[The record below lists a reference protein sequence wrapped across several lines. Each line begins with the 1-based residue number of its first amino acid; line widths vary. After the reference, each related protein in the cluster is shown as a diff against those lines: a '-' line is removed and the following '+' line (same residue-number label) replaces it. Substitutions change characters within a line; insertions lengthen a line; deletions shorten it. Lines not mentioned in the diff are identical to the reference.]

1 MDSDS
6 FFYIFLKYEDRF
18 IAIPFRVSD
27 HIVRGEVKYNL
38 TLRKTESYLKD
49 VGAIVFR
56 SNYEGLGFDPLEFYN
71 QIILSIKQKKLS
83 EVPIFIL
90 DGLDMYH
97 PYRRDEAISCKEY
110 FEIEFKSF
118 GKEPKEHGLF
128 FEVFDDDEEVTTDQL
143 EKTLKHG
150 NDYNKR
156 KYKINKTVEQYIKAS
171 FDSSK
176 LTSSH
181 DRSNR
186 WAPLLILKYLNHL
199 NKNDIEL
206 GEEIDRLE
214 DDISE
219 DLYFKKKLYE
229 LSRLSSQVVE
239 TSLVKKLKSKR
250 HDFLHLIKGKKV
262 RILIVEDELSAG
274 WRTAYEYLLPN
285 DTCRLIFSESSSEAS
300 EKFNK
305 DQKNIDLVI
314 LDIRLGEISEGEFDG
329 SDVNELSG
337 VKLAK
342 QFRKIDKTI
351 PILAA
356 TASNKSWTLESLLNK
371 GINNYWVKISP
382 DGLVDQGDSLESM
395 ISFYEKITKTMKW
408 SLEIKPLIN
417 DFYSI
422 CDVFKDNNL
431 VSQSVNK
438 KSKSFHV
445 LMHQTFDGFN
455 KDILDGLQ
463 INIGYITFYSL
474 INDFI
479 SYFSVPKKIN
489 ENEEEFRVKDK
500 SYLLFTK
507 AIFDNKNPQYSYNED
522 LCHHQDRRSDKVLN
536 DSMVFRG
543 ILDQIKPELGIEFMK
558 LKEKRNKSPLT
569 HGKTFDDN
577 YSDVTLEDMTR
588 LSRFFKN
595 ILDINSDT

>member
-1 MDSDS
+1 MVSDI
-6 FFYIFLKYEDRF
+6 FFHIFLKNENC
-18 IAIPFRVSD
+18 IIPIPFQVSD
-27 HIVRGEVKYNL
+27 HNSRGAVKYNL

-56 SNYEGLGFDPLEFYN
+56 SNYKDLGFNPLEFYN

-90 DGLDMYH
+90 DGFDMYH
-97 PYRRDEAISCKEY
+97 PYRGNELISCEEY
-110 FEIEFKSF
+110 FKIEFKSF
-118 GKEPKEHGLF
+118 DKEPAEHGLF
-128 FEVFDDDEEVTTDQL
+128 FEIFGEDEEVTTDQL
-143 EKTLKHG
+143 EKILKQS

-156 KYKINKTVEQYIKAS
+156 KHTINKTVEQYIKSS
-171 FDSSK
+171 FNRSK
-176 LTSSH
+176 LSSSH

-199 NKNDIEL
+199 NKNDLEL
-206 GEEIDRLE
+206 GKEIDRLE

-239 TSLVKKLKSKR
+239 TSLVMKLKSKQR
-250 HDFLHLIKGKKV
+250 DCLQLIKGKEV

-285 DTCRLIFSESSSEAS
+285 DTCTLIFAESSKEAL
-300 EKFNK
+300 EKFGKYQN
-305 DQKNIDLVI
+305 NIELII
-314 LDIRLGEISEGEFDG
+314 LDIRLGGISEGEFDG
-329 SDVNELSG
+329 SDVSGLSG
-337 VKLAK
+337 VKLARK
-342 QFRKIDKTI
+342 FRESNKTI

-382 DGLVDQGDSLESM
+382 DGLVDQGDSFESM
-395 ISFYEKITKTMKW
+395 ISFYEKMTKTIKW

-431 VSQSVNK
+431 VSQSAEK

-455 KDILDGLQ
+455 KDILNGLQ

-474 INDFI
+474 INDLI
-479 SYFSVPKKIN
+479 SYFSVPKEIN
-489 ENEEEFRVKDK
+489 KNETEFWVKGK
-500 SYLLFTK
+500 NYLLFTK
-507 AIFDNKNPQYSYNED
+507 TKVDNENPYYSYNKD
-522 LCHHQDRRSDKVLN
+522 KDNQHRRTNKVL
-536 DSMVFRG
+536 DDKTVFCG
-543 ILDQIKPELGIEFMK
+543 ILEQIKPELMIEFYT

-569 HGKTFDDN
+569 HGKIFDDECFDAT
-577 YSDVTLEDMTR
+577 SDDLKK
-588 LSRFFKN
+588 LSLFFKKL
-595 ILDINSDT
+595 LDINSDT